1 MQKFAVFLDSVMN
14 ERDERV
20 IGITE
25 SLCPVCLD
33 RIPARR
39 IVVDEDVYLDKT
51 CRNHGNFRTIIWR
64 GRPSYESWSVPKLPS
79 RPPVCGTNVERGCPF
94 DCGLCPEHRQH
105 TCCVLLEITQ
115 RCNLN
120 CPVCFARAGGD
131 SHDPDIRTIESW
143 YRLLMESGGPY
154 NIQLSGGEPT
164 LRDDI
169 PEIISLGRS
178 LGYSF
183 FQLNTNGLRL
193 AKDNGYARSLKEA
206 GLNCVF
212 LQFDGTNDEIY
223 RKIRGDG
230 LLRVKESAILNCG
243 KHNLGVV
250 LVPTLMPGVNT
261 DDIGKIIEFAVG
273 MMPTVRGVHF
283 QPVSYFGRYD
293 SEPTD
298 SGRLTVPEVITKIER
313 QTGGRLKVKDFHS
326 PSAEN
331 AYCSFSG
338 NFVLMSDGELKT
350 WRKEGNSCCCSPQV
364 AADGAKKSQFFVAR
378 KWSASADNDVAD
390 KIDCGSFMKVDSLD
404 AFLERVEKFSLCV
417 SGMAFQ
423 DAWNIDLER
432 LRECF
437 IHVVS
442 PDNRIIPFCAFNLT
456 GADGKSL
463 YRSQSAHL

>member
-1 MQKFAVFLDSVMN
+1 MN

>member
-1 MQKFAVFLDSVMN
+1 MS
-14 ERDERV
+14 ERTERI

-33 RIPARR
+33 RIPAEQ
-39 IVVDEDVYLDKT
+39 VEVDNDVYLDKT
-51 CRNHGNFRTIIWR
+51 CLDHGYFRTIIWR
-64 GRPSYESWSVPKLPS
+64 GLPSYESWSVPKLPS
-79 RPPVCGTNVERGCPF
+79 RPLVCATNVQRGCPF

-120 CPVCFARAGGD
+120 CPICFARAGGD
-131 SHDPDIRTIESW
+131 ARDPDIRTIEGW
-143 YRLLMESGGPY
+143 YRMLIESGGPY

-164 LRDDI
+164 LRDDL
-169 PEIISLGRS
+169 PEIIALGRS
-178 LGYSF
+178 MGYSF

-193 AKDNGYARSLKEA
+193 AGDAGYVRMLKEA
-206 GLNCVF
+206 GLSCVF

-223 RKIRGDG
+223 RKIRGDE
-230 LLRVKESAILNCG
+230 LMRVKEAAILNCG
-243 KHNLGVV
+243 EYHLGVV
-250 LVPTLMPGVNT
+250 LVPTLMPGINT
-261 DDIGKIIEFAVG
+261 DDIGGIIEFAVR

-293 SEPTD
+293 VEPAD
-298 SGRLTVPEVITKIER
+298 SVRITIPEVITEIER
-313 QTGGRLKVKDFHS
+313 QSGGRMKVKDFHP

-338 NFVLMSDGELKT
+338 NFVLMQDGELKSSN
-350 WRKEGNSCCCSPQV
+350 REGHGGCCTPQA
-364 AADGAKKSQFFVAR
+364 AADGARKAQMFVAR
-378 KWSASADNDVAD
+378 KWSASKDGATGD
-390 KIDCGSFMKVDSLD
+390 KANCGSFMKIDSLD
-404 AFLERVEKFSLCV
+404 AFLERAEKYSLCV

-442 PDNRIIPFCAFNLT
+442 SDNRIIPFCVYNLT
-456 GADGKSL
+456 DVHSNSL
-463 YRSQSAHL
+463 YRSQSGCR

>member
-1 MQKFAVFLDSVMN
+1 MPIALK
-14 ERDERV
+14 
-20 IGITE
+20 
-25 SLCPVCLD
+25 
-33 RIPARR
+33 
-39 IVVDEDVYLDKT
+39 
-51 CRNHGNFRTIIWR
+51 
-64 GRPSYESWSVPKLPS
+64 KL
-79 RPPVCGTNVERGCPF
+79 
-94 DCGLCPEHRQH
+94 
-105 TCCVLLEITQ
+105 
-115 RCNLN
+115 
-120 CPVCFARAGGD
+120 
-131 SHDPDIRTIESW
+131 
-143 YRLLMESGGPY
+143 
-154 NIQLSGGEPT
+154 
-164 LRDDI
+164 
-169 PEIISLGRS
+169 
-178 LGYSF
+178 
-183 FQLNTNGLRL
+183 
-193 AKDNGYARSLKEA
+193 

-261 DDIGKIIEFAVG
+261 DDIGKIIEFAVR

-298 SGRLTVPEVITKIER
+298 SGRLTVPEVITEIER
-313 QTGGRLKVKDFHS
+313 QTGGRLKVKDFHP

-338 NFVLMSDGELKT
+338 NFVLMPDGELKS
-350 WRKEGNSCCCSPQV
+350 WRKEANSCCCSPQV

-390 KIDCGSFMKVDSLD
+390 KTDCGSFMKVDSLD

>member
-1 MQKFAVFLDSVMN
+1 MQKFAVRLDSVMN
-14 ERDERV
+14 ERNERV

-25 SLCPVCLD
+25 SICPVCLD

-39 IVVDEDVYLDKT
+39 IAVDEDVYLDKT
-51 CRNHGNFRTIIWR
+51 CRDHGNFKTIIWR

-79 RPPVCGTNVERGCPF
+79 RPPVCATNVERGCPF
-94 DCGLCPEHRQH
+94 DCGLCPAHRQH

-115 RCNLN
+115 RCDLN

-169 PEIISLGRS
+169 PQIILLGRS

-230 LLRVKESAILNCG
+230 LMRVKESAILNCG

-250 LVPTLMPGVNT
+250 LVPTLLPGVNT
-261 DDIGKIIEFAVG
+261 DDIGKIIEFAVR

-298 SGRLTVPEVITKIER
+298 SGRITVPEVITKIER
-313 QTGGRLKVKDFHS
+313 QTGGRLKVKDFHP

-338 NFVLMSDGELKT
+338 NFVLMPDGELKT

-364 AADGAKKSQFFVAR
+364 AADGAKKSQCFVAR
-378 KWSASADNDVAD
+378 KWSASEDNEVVN
-390 KIDCGSFMKVDSLD
+390 KIDCRRFMKVDSLD

-463 YRSQSAHL
+463 YRSQSAYL

>member
-1 MQKFAVFLDSVMN
+1 MN
-14 ERDERV
+14 ELDERV
-20 IGITE
+20 IGVTE

-39 IVVDEDVYLDKT
+39 IAVDEDVYLDKT
-51 CRNHGNFRTIIWR
+51 CRDHGKFRTIIWR

-79 RPPVCGTNVERGCPF
+79 RPPVCATDVERGCPF

-105 TCCVLLEITQ
+105 TCCVLLEITR

-164 LRDDI
+164 MRDDI
-169 PEIISLGRS
+169 PEIIALGRS
-178 LGYSF
+178 LGFSF

-193 AKDNGYARSLKEA
+193 ARDVSYASILKEA

-223 RKIRGDG
+223 RKIRGDR
-230 LLRVKESAILNCG
+230 LMSVKEEAIVNCD
-243 KHNLGVV
+243 KQNLGVV
-250 LVPTLMPGVNT
+250 LVPTLVPGINN
-261 DDIGKIIEFAVG
+261 DNIGSIIEFAVR

-293 SEPTD
+293 AEPTN
-298 SGRLTVPEVITKIER
+298 SSRITIPEVITEIER
-313 QTGGRLKVKDFHS
+313 QTGGRMKVKDFHP

-331 AYCSFSG
+331 AYCSFNG
-338 NFVLMSDGELKT
+338 NFVLMPDGELKT

-378 KWSASADNDVAD
+378 KWSANADNEVAD

-404 AFLERVEKFSLCV
+404 AFLERVEKYSLCV

-437 IHVVS
+437 IPVVS
-442 PDNRIIPFCAFNLT
+442 TDSRIIPFCAFNLT
-456 GADGKSL
+456 GADGKPL
-463 YRSQSAHL
+463 YRPQSVHR

>member
-1 MQKFAVFLDSVMN
+1 MGSAMN
-14 ERDERV
+14 ERYENV

-25 SLCPVCLD
+25 SLCPVCLQ

-39 IVVDEDVYLDKT
+39 ITVDEDVYLDKT
-51 CRNHGNFRTIIWR
+51 CRDHGNFRTIIWR
-64 GRPSYESWSVPKLPS
+64 GQPPYESWSVPKLPS
-79 RPPVCGTNVERGCPF
+79 RPPVCATDVERGCPF

-120 CPVCFARAGGD
+120 CPVCFAGAGGNER
-131 SHDPDIRTIESW
+131 DPDIRTIEGW
-143 YRLLMESGGPY
+143 YRMLLESGGSY

-164 LRDDI
+164 LRDDL
-169 PEIISLGRS
+169 PEIIELGRS

-193 AKDNGYARSLKEA
+193 AADTGYALSLKEA

-212 LQFDGTNDEIY
+212 LQFDGTSDTIY
-223 RKIRGDG
+223 KKIRGKG
-230 LLRVKESAILNCG
+230 LLSVKEAAITNCG
-243 KHNLGVV
+243 EHHLGVV
-250 LVPTLMPGVNT
+250 LVPTLVPGINV
-261 DDIGKIIEFAVG
+261 DDIGRIIEFAVR
-273 MMPTVRGVHF
+273 MMPTVRGIHF
-283 QPVSYFGRYD
+283 QPVSYFGRYQTKPVD
-293 SEPTD
+293 SDRITI
-298 SGRLTVPEVITKIER
+298 PEVITEIER
-313 QTGGRLKVKDFHS
+313 QTRGRMKVKNFHP

-338 NFVLMSDGELKT
+338 NFVLMPDGELKS
-350 WRKEGNSCCCSPQV
+350 WRKEGQSGCCSPQ
-364 AADGAKKSQFFVAR
+364 AAEVAKKAQVFVAR
-378 KWSASADNDVAD
+378 RWSASKGYETGAGEMEKMKYGGFV
-390 KIDCGSFMKVDSLD
+390 KVDSLD
-404 AFLERVEKFSLCV
+404 AFLERVEKYSLCV

-442 PDNRIIPFCAFNLT
+442 RDKKIIPFCAFNLT

-463 YRSQSAHL
+463 YRATRQPLVM

>member
-1 MQKFAVFLDSVMN
+1 MQKFAVPLDSVMN

-20 IGITE
+20 IGTTE

-39 IVVDEDVYLDKT
+39 IAVDEDVYLDKT
-51 CRNHGNFRTIIWR
+51 CRDHGNFRTIIWR

-79 RPPVCGTNVERGCPF
+79 RPPVCATNVERGCPF

-120 CPVCFARAGGD
+120 CPVCFAKAGGD
-131 SHDPDIRTIESW
+131 SNDPNIRTIESW
-143 YRLLMESGGPY
+143 YRLLMENGGPY

-169 PEIISLGRS
+169 PEIISLGHS
-178 LGYSF
+178 LGHSF

-230 LLRVKESAILNCG
+230 LMRVKESAILNCG

-250 LVPTLMPGVNT
+250 LVPTLLPGVNT
-261 DDIGKIIEFAVG
+261 DDIGNIIEFAVR

-283 QPVSYFGRYD
+283 QPVSYFGRYG

-298 SGRLTVPEVITKIER
+298 SGRITVPEVITKIEQ
-313 QTGGRLKVKDFHS
+313 QTDGRLKGKDFHP

-338 NFVLMSDGELKT
+338 NFVLMPDGELKT
-350 WRKEGNSCCCSPQV
+350 WRKEGDSCCCSPQV

-378 KWSASADNDVAD
+378 KWSASKDNKVAN
-390 KIDCGSFMKVDSLD
+390 KIDSRKFMKVDSLD

-463 YRSQSAHL
+463 YRSQSAHQ